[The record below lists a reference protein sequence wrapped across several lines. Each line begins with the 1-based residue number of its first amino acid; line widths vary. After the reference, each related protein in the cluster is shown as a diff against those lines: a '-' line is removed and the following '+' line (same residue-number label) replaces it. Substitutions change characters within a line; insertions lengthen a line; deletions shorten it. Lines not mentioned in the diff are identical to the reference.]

1 MPLTVGELVRGI
13 TVSVGLLVFCVPV
26 YVLRVDGAAGLR
38 AGRVRW
44 YGWWGE
50 PLLPHAGACG

>member
-26 YVLRVDGAAGLR
+26 FAGTLEHVYVCGCTCSSRGGHFRGRGLCI
-38 AGRVRW
+38 GV
-44 YGWWGE
+44 
-50 PLLPHAGACG
+50 